1 MSNFMTPFLSSLTVG
16 FDHFDNL
23 FEQLSKI
30 ENNPNPYPP
39 YNIEKIDN
47 NKYRISMA
55 LAGFN
60 ENNIDISQDGRALTI
75 CGQVTEEEKKKEKNM
90 LYKGIA
96 TRSFSRKFELE
107 TNTEVKEAKF
117 KDGMLVIELFRLPP
131 DNNKPKKI
139 KITKT

>member
-60 ENNIDISQDGRALTI
+60 ENNIDISQDGRSLTI